1 MRLGVLLMGVVAA
14 LLLALIV
21 APIVWRATRVVDA
34 PPPVPVAPQSAPH
47 R

>member
-1 MRLGVLLMGVVAA
+1 MVLLGVAA
-14 LLLALIV
+14 VLLLALLV

-34 PPPVPVAPQSAPH
+34 PPPLPMQGTPALP